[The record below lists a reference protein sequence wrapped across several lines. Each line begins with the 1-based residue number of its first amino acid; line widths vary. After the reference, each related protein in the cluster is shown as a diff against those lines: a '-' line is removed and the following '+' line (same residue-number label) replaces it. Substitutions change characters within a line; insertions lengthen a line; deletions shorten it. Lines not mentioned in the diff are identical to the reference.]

1 MGKNIALIGMMGC
14 GKTTIACE
22 LSKIL
27 PEYTLVDIDCE
38 IEKSSGKKISEIFLK
53 YGEPHFRILESDKI
67 KKFAPEGDL
76 IIALGGGAFE
86 SPDNRKILLETSTV
100 IYLQASAEE
109 IYKRIKNEVHRPL
122 LQKNF
127 SVERI
132 AEIIKKREHNYKKAN
147 LTVNTDN
154 KNPLETA
161 KYIIGALNG

>member
-22 LSKIL
+22 LSKVL
-27 PEYTLVDIDCE
+27 PDYTLVDIDCE
-38 IEKSSGKKISEIFLK
+38 IEKSSSKKISEIFLK

-67 KKFAPEGDL
+67 KKFAYEKNL

-86 SPDNRKILLETSTV
+86 SAANRGILLETSRV
-100 IYLQASAEE
+100 IYLQASAGE
-109 IYKRIKNEVHRPL
+109 IYNRIKNEFHRPL

-132 AEIIKKREHNYKKAN
+132 AEIIKKREPNYKKAH
-147 LTVNTDN
+147 LTINTDG
-154 KNPLETA
+154 KSPEEIA
-161 KYIIGALNG
+161 KYIIGVLHD